1 MDKKYVVMTALEI
14 LLGAAVVFWAVTV
27 VAQKTGLEQMVGEV
41 ADISGKVKG
50 DPTVES
56 NQLNLKLNNLNFGGE
71 NIRGVIYVSGL
82 PKYDIERGDTLT
94 LRAKLGEGFGGF
106 AASLYAP
113 EVLNVKKQEPR
124 SLMLAWR
131 ETFATKVK
139 NNLETK
145 EAGLGLGYLMGMKN
159 ELDEETQEMIR
170 LVGLSHIIV
179 ASGTHLGIIVEIVKK
194 YFGRL
199 SRFSGMLFSFLLVL
213 GFGELI
219 GWTASITRAAI
230 VALVSLLAWYVGRE
244 IEAWRIILFAVVIT
258 LIIDP
263 TNIVDLGW
271 QMSFAAFFGVMVVA
285 PRLTEFFYGKN
296 PKAKPGVLA
305 QTMLASLA
313 ATITCLPLLIYY
325 YGTVSAISIFANV
338 LILPTMPLAM
348 GLTFLTGL
356 LGMMPA
362 IWLFD
367 VAQWLV
373 NGTAKLVLDY
383 HLFVM
388 EIFAQQKSFILNFSQ
403 GKIWVLGL
411 YLGIFLPIIFGSL
424 LRAQKNRKKRVPKW
438 EDSAILLPQK

>member
-1 MDKKYVVMTALEI
+1 
-14 LLGAAVVFWAVTV
+14 
-27 VAQKTGLEQMVGEV
+27 
-41 ADISGKVKG
+41 
-50 DPTVES
+50 
-56 NQLNLKLNNLNFGGE
+56 
-71 NIRGVIYVSGL
+71 
-82 PKYDIERGDTLT
+82 
-94 LRAKLGEGFGGF
+94 
-106 AASLYAP
+106 
-113 EVLNVKKQEPR
+113 
-124 SLMLAWR
+124 
-131 ETFATKVK
+131 
-139 NNLETK
+139 
-145 EAGLGLGYLMGMKN
+145 
-159 ELDEETQEMIR
+159 
-170 LVGLSHIIV
+170 
-179 ASGTHLGIIVEIVKK
+179 
-194 YFGRL
+194 
-199 SRFSGMLFSFLLVL
+199 
-213 GFGELI
+213 
-219 GWTASITRAAI
+219 
-230 VALVSLLAWYVGRE
+230 
-244 IEAWRIILFAVVIT
+244 
-258 LIIDP
+258 
-263 TNIVDLGW
+263 
-271 QMSFAAFFGVMVVA
+271 
-285 PRLTEFFYGKN
+285 
-296 PKAKPGVLA
+296 
-305 QTMLASLA
+305 MLASLA